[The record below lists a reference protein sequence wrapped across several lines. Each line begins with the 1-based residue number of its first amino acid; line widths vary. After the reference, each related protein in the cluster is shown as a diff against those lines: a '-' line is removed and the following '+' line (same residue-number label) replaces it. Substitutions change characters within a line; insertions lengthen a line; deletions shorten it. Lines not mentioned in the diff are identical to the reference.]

1 MLTDRKEL
9 LKQAR
14 LAVHE
19 EGYQYSK
26 KRSRSKQFGSESG
39 ETEGSSV
46 KRVKV
51 TKDVRRARIDQLK
64 EQLKTTNTH
73 ILFKEERI
81 RAGAEKKNF
90 KLCDLLTEEVEE
102 LQQKRREFEIELH
115 ALNKKDN
122 RAKRYELKKHM
133 IQRKEK
139 DVQSSSD
146 SEALFTPVSTGHS
159 GLLSPKS
166 PSKFSFAV
174 EPCSSRESS
183 CVPISFSGRIAS
195 VGDGT
200 QGPGEG
206 PSHKSTVDVVI
217 TSSAPEDSDSHQSF

>member
-1 MLTDRKEL
+1 M
-9 LKQAR
+9 
-14 LAVHE
+14 
-19 EGYQYSK
+19 
-26 KRSRSKQFGSESG
+26 
-39 ETEGSSV
+39 
-46 KRVKV
+46 
-51 TKDVRRARIDQLK
+51 
-64 EQLKTTNTH
+64 
-73 ILFKEERI
+73 
-81 RAGAEKKNF
+81 
-90 KLCDLLTEEVEE
+90 
-102 LQQKRREFEIELH
+102 QQKRREFEIELH
-115 ALNKKDN
+115 ALNKKND

-183 CVPISFSGRIAS
+183 CVTIRFSGRIAS
-195 VGDGT
+195 VGGGT
-200 QGPGEG
+200 QDPGEG

>member
-159 GLLSPKS
+159 GLSLLNLHQNSLSLLSHVPPGSHLVSQLAFPDVLQALVMVPKVQGKVPRTS
-166 PSKFSFAV
+166 PL
-174 EPCSSRESS
+174 
-183 CVPISFSGRIAS
+183 
-195 VGDGT
+195 
-200 QGPGEG
+200 
-206 PSHKSTVDVVI
+206 
-217 TSSAPEDSDSHQSF
+217 